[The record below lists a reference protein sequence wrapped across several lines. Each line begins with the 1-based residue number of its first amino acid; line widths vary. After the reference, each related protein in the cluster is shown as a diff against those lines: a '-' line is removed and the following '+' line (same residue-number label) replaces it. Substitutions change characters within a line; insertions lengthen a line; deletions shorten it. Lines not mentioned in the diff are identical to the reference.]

1 MPALSLVFSQ
11 LSQCYIPTRSN
22 GTSKTDFVTCP
33 RNPSCV
39 YLSSLA
45 YQMTVQRNA
54 TSIRERCACNR
65 NLNSNLHKS
74 HGS

>member
-11 LSQCYIPTRSN
+11 LSQCYNPSHSN
-22 GTSKTDFVTCP
+22 GISKTNLVTSP
-33 RNPSCV
+33 RNPPCA

-65 NLNSNLHKS
+65 NLNSNLHKA